1 MTQPPATADMLVLDE
16 KTLCRVFRRRRAE
29 IRAWLVE
36 GYLPARWLP
45 DGRPVVLR
53 DELLHRTLRSSTRV
67 SGAQEYGNGSQTWWA
82 PWSLTPRRVV

>member
-1 MTQPPATADMLVLDE
+1 MTPFLVDFACAFEAQAPATPEELVYDE
-16 KTLCRVFRRRRAE
+16 KALGRIFKRRRPL

-53 DELLHRTLRSSTRV
+53 DELLEALRNLPR
-67 SGAQEYGNGSQTWWA
+67 
-82 PWSLTPRRVV
+82 TPR